1 MKRVRIGCA
10 ANVAAPLE
18 DRPMKA
24 LSVALLLAGACT
36 SGIHVSEESP
46 AVSLLTVHNELG
58 EDETVYVMH
67 DGSKGRRL
75 GSVAGLNSATF
86 VLTRLDVPLQ
96 ATVQF
101 LAASFSRA
109 GHSVLSDPVVVERG
123 ATYDWKLFAK
133 PGHEVITANF
143 RSTH

>member
-1 MKRVRIGCA
+1 
-10 ANVAAPLE
+10 
-18 DRPMKA
+18 MKA
-24 LSVALLLAGACT
+24 VSVALLLASACV

-46 AVSLLTVHNELG
+46 AVSLLTVHNEHG
-58 EDETVYVMH
+58 EDETIYVMH
-67 DGSKGRRL
+67 EGSKGRRL

-86 VLTRLDVPLQ
+86 VLTRLDVPLK

-101 LAASFSRA
+101 LAASFSHE

-123 ATYDWKLFAK
+123 ATYDWKLFAT